1 MTRLA
6 SLFRVAAA
14 AVLLSGPVAAQ
25 EKLRIA
31 DSLPIGHYFAETAT
45 KFWMQRVTELTG
57 GKIAFDYFPAEQ
69 LGKAKDLLSLTRSGV
84 IDIGYVVPSYVSER
98 MPLSAVAE
106 LPGSFK
112 TSCAGTL
119 AYYDL
124 AEHGLLRKEEFE
136 TNGVR
141 ILFALVTPPYQIFT
155 SKQKIEGLKSIEGLK
170 LRTTGGAMD
179 ATVRWF
185 HAIPVRMAAPDL
197 YQSLSRGTVDG
208 MLFPYASVISYDL
221 VGLTKYATAGEN
233 FGSAVLTYVIS
244 EARWKRLSPDV
255 QEAFRKAGE
264 QATQAACA
272 AADASVAKDIEH
284 LRSHGVTV
292 EPLPPSEKTAL
303 DAATMAVAKEWAE
316 DLDHRSKPGSSTLA
330 AFATAL
336 SRMEEKK
343 Q

>member
-1 MTRLA
+1 MKGA
-6 SLFRVAAA
+6 SLFPVVAAA
-14 AVLLSGPVAAQ
+14 LLLTAPARAE

-31 DSLPIGHYFAETAT
+31 DSLPVGHFFSESGT
-45 KFWMQRVTELTG
+45 KFWMKRVTELTG
-57 GKIAFDYFPAEQ
+57 GAVTFEYFPAEQ

-84 IDIGYVVPSYVSER
+84 VDVGYVVPSYISER

-124 AEHGLLRKEEFE
+124 AEHGLLQKSEFE
-136 TNGVR
+136 PNGVR
-141 ILFALVTPPYQIFT
+141 ILFALVTPPYQLFT
-155 SKQKIEGLKSIEGLK
+155 AKQKLEGVKSIDGLK

-208 MLFPYASVISYDL
+208 TLFPYASVISYDL
-221 VGLTKYATAGEN
+221 VGLTKYATTGEN

-244 EARWKRLSPDV
+244 DARWKRLSPEV
-255 QEAFRKAGE
+255 QDAFRKAGE
-264 QATQAACA
+264 EATRVACT
-272 AADASVAKDIEH
+272 AADASVSRDIAQ
-284 LRSHGVTV
+284 LRDHGVTV
-292 EPLPPSEKTAL
+292 EPLPASDRATV
-303 DAATMAVAKEWAE
+303 DAATEAVAKEWAGA
-316 DLDHRSKPGSSTLA
+316 LDQRGKPGSPVLA
-330 AFATAL
+330 AFAAAL
-336 SRMEEKK
+336 SHLDEKK